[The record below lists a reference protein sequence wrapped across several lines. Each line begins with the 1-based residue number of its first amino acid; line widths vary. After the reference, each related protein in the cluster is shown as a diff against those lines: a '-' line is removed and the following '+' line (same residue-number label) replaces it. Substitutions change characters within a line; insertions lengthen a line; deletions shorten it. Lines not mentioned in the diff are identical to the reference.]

1 MAQEEEKDVLA
12 VANNSRRD
20 VADSSISLSQR
31 LVNWIGTVQPT
42 AAVGNGAFPSTE
54 SGERGG
60 EGGLT
65 RPDCRSNSPNPETY
79 VAIQI

>member
-60 EGGLT
+60 ANQG
-65 RPDCRSNSPNPETY
+65 RDCRSNNPNPETY
-79 VAIQI
+79 VAIQM